1 MWTDNVQNQARAMR
15 PPIDS
20 RSFITTNT
28 MFWNAGFDHFVM
40 HRDLDLASWDN
51 YIPEGRPD
59 WVAKG
64 ANHDPVHG
72 YKQRNLWMMETQAG
86 NEIGRASGRKGEC
99 QKV

>member
-1 MWTDNVQNQARAMR
+1 MTHSFPTRRSSDLTAMWTDYVQNQARAMR
-15 PPIDS
+15 PLIDS

-59 WVAKG
+59 WVANG
-64 ANHDPVHG
+64 ANHDLVHG
-72 YKQRNLWMMETQAG
+72 YKQRNFWLK
-86 NEIGRASGRKGEC
+86 IGRAH
-99 QKV
+99 V